1 MKFDD
6 PEVIESICYQMR
18 LAEYPRGRN
27 RLLVNNLFNGL
38 PPWSAEEEEEN
49 GVNININFLEG
60 PRISHDVR
68 SQFYQSI
75 LKPGKYFSCT
85 TDDGP
90 NHKRAAWGTI
100 ATNEIN
106 KILKRSL
113 IYTESQR
120 SKIAMNVL
128 HGIAPCGWED
138 DQMWCPYAM
147 GIEDVFVPAGTLL
160 TMKNLPFFVNYR
172 QFSAPEM
179 VKILNS
185 PRRDP
190 AWNVKMLKAAVK
202 WVDSESKTL
211 MNNNWPEVWAPE
223 KLGERVKGDGGMYW
237 GDQVPTINVFDFY
250 FWNDSGKT
258 SGWNRRM
265 ILDSWSMPE
274 TFPSGTTPSM
284 SRRNGKLFENYRRQ
298 FLYDPGTR
306 KVAQDR
312 SEIINWQFADLSAVA
327 PFRYHSVRSLGFL
340 MYSIC
345 HLQNRLRCKFNEA
358 VFEQLMMYFRV
369 ANGEDAQRSLK
380 VDLINKGMVDDS
392 LKFIPAAERYQVN
405 AGLAQL
411 GLTQNQQ
418 IINQNSTSYT
428 VQPQSA
434 SQPRDRTKFEVMAEV
449 SAVQSMVSAAIS
461 QALLYQRP
469 EFREIWRRMTIRDS
483 RDPEARSFQ
492 ANCLRQGI
500 SEKVLYNPDCWDQD
514 PSRVLGDGNKTMEMA
529 IAEQL
534 MAWRPMLDPEPQ
546 RDVLREAI
554 LAITSNPDK
563 ANQLVP
569 EKPVHVTDSVHD
581 AQLASGTLMQGLPV
595 AIKTGMNHIEYVDT
609 LMATLASMIQKFRQS
624 QSIPSMEQLQGMQNI
639 ANHIGQHIQ
648 IIAQDNS
655 ESQRVKV
662 YGDQMGKINNVLKGF
677 AQQLM
682 EQQKAQAQNGSQQ
695 DPETMAKIQAMQLQA
710 QTKAEANKTAH
721 AQKTAQREIS
731 FQRDEMRKDK
741 EFQASLQRQTAETGV
756 ELHNRSVEAE
766 HDMRTR
772 TAEADHDMKLTTMET
787 AHALHVDK
795 IRESKKPAPKK
806 VDKKK

>member
-18 LAEYPRGRN
+18 LAEYPRSKN
-27 RLLVNNLFNGL
+27 RLLVNNLFNGF
-38 PPWSAEEEEEN
+38 PPYSAAEEEEN
-49 GVNININFLEG
+49 GVNINVNFLEG
-60 PRISHDVR
+60 TRISHDVR

-75 LKPGKYFSCT
+75 LKPGQYFTCR

-90 NHKRAAWGTI
+90 VHKRSEWGTI
-100 ATNEIN
+100 VTDEIN

-113 IYTESQR
+113 VYTESQR

-128 HGIAPCGWED
+128 HGISPCGWED
-138 DQMWCPYAM
+138 DQLWCPYAM

-172 QFSAPEM
+172 QLTAPEM
-179 VKILNS
+179 VRIVNA

-190 AWNVKMLKAAVK
+190 AWNMRMIKAAIK

-211 MNNNWPEVWAPE
+211 MTNNWPEVWAPE
-223 KLGERVKGDGGMYW
+223 KLGERIKGDGGMYW

-250 FWNDSGKT
+250 FWNDSGKV

-265 ILDSWSMPE
+265 ILDGWSMPE
-274 TFPSGTTPSM
+274 NFPTGTAPSM
-284 SRRNGKLFENYRRQ
+284 SRKGGKLYENYRRE
-298 FLYDPGTR
+298 FMYDPGDR
-306 KVAQDR
+306 KVALDR

-340 MYSIC
+340 LYSVC

-380 VDLINKGMVDDS
+380 VDLITKGMVDES
-392 LKFIPAAERYQVN
+392 LKFIPANERYQVR
-405 AGLAQL
+405 ADLAQL

-418 IINQNSTSYT
+418 IINQNSSSYT

-449 SAVQSMVSAAIS
+449 SAVQSLVSSAIS
-461 QALLYQRP
+461 QALMYQRP
-469 EFREIWRRMTIRDS
+469 EFREIFRRMIIENS
-483 RDPEARSFQ
+483 RDADARRFQ
-492 ANCLRQGI
+492 ANCLRRGVDP
-500 SEKVLYNPDCWDQD
+500 KVLYNPECWDQD

-534 MAWRPMLDPEPQ
+534 MQWRPMFDPEPQ
-546 RDVLREAI
+546 RDILRESV

-569 EKPVHVTDSVHD
+569 EKPVVVTDSVHD
-581 AQLASGTLMQGLPV
+581 AQLAAGTLMQGLPV

-609 LMATLASMIQKFRQS
+609 LMATLATLINKFRQS
-624 QSIPSMEQLQGMQNI
+624 QSIPTMEQLQGMVNV
-639 ANHIGQHIQ
+639 ANHMQEHIK
-648 IIAQDNS
+648 IIAQDKG
-655 ESQRVKV
+655 EAQRVKV
-662 YGDQMGKINNVLKGF
+662 YGDQIGKMMNVLKGF
-677 AQQLM
+677 GQQLM
-682 EQQKAQAQNGSQQ
+682 EQQKAQAQNGGQM
-695 DPETMAKIQAMQLQA
+695 DPEVQAKIEAQQKLTDAKVQAG
-710 QTKAEANKTAH
+710 KNSN
-721 AQKTAQREIS
+721 AQKTAQRQIAFEK
-731 FQRDEMRKDK
+731 EEVRKD
-741 EFQASLQRQTAETGV
+741 QALKAQLERD
-756 ELHNRSVEAE
+756 RVEAE
-766 HDMRTR
+766 NEMELERAQRRQDMR
-772 TAEADHDMKLTTMET
+772 LPSLET
-787 AHALHVDK
+787 AHEINVDR
-795 IRESKKPAPKK
+795 IREEKKPAKPAPKK